1 MLLSCAWAQAQQYEG
16 VVEKSVALVG
26 NDIIMLSEIESE
38 AQMMRAR
45 GLTVDKSARCEIL
58 ENFLVSKLFLT
69 QAKLD
74 SLINVKLAPP
84 AAASDTTAVVRDTTA
99 ATLPLRDTTPVRYVQ
114 AWHNVKMFRSDITT
128 HRSPRCSSS
137 ASTK

>member
-1 MLLSCAWAQAQQYEG
+1 MNMKRILTMALVLLSCAWAQAQQYEG

-74 SLINVKLAPP
+74 SLVANDAQVSAMLEQRINEVMMTLGGEQKTEEYFGKPLYKL
-84 AAASDTTAVVRDTTA
+84 R
-99 ATLPLRDTTPVRYVQ
+99 Q
-114 AWHNVKMFRSDITT
+114 E
-128 HRSPRCSSS
+128 
-137 ASTK
+137 